1 MAVQD
6 LLSQDEID
14 ALLHGVDDGLVETEV
29 EATPGSVKSY
39 DLTSQDRIV
48 RGRMPTLEMIN
59 ERFARYTRISMFN
72 LLRRSAD
79 VAVGGVQVMK
89 FGEYVHSLYVP
100 TSLNL
105 VKMKPLRGT
114 ALFILDAKLVFKL
127 VDNFFG
133 GDGRHAK
140 IEGREFTPTELRV
153 VRMVLEQA
161 FVDLKEAWQAVL
173 EMNFEY
179 VNSEVNPAMANI
191 VSPSEVVVV
200 STFHIELDGGGG
212 DLHITMPYSMIEPI
226 REMLD
231 AGFQSDRRPGR
242 ALDQG
247 PARGRAG
254 RPGTARRHRG
264 PPPAQAARHPAHA
277 AGRRDPGGD
286 AGTHGDA
293 RQRRAR
299 LQGQAGR
306 PQGQPGATDS
316 RSGRALALIA
326 SPEKTNH
333 GRRRKSD
340 HRGTG
345 TGRRVGGGAGRG
357 GRRQPGRHRC
367 ADGPGRRDP
376 VAEPSTPRAPMEEFG
391 ASPKAPTISG
401 LEGPNLDVILDIPV
415 TISMEVGHTDISIRN
430 LLQLNQ
436 GSVIELDRLA
446 GEPLDVLVNG
456 TLIAHGEVVVVNE
469 SSASA

>member
-14 ALLHGVDDGLVETEV
+14 ALLHGVDDGMVQTESPG
-29 EATPGSVKSY
+29 EPGSVKSY

-105 VKMKPLRGT
+105 AKIKPLRGT

-153 VRMVLEQA
+153 VRMVLDQA
-161 FVDLKEAWQAVL
+161 FIDLKEAWQAIMEV
-173 EMNFEY
+173 NFEY
-179 VNSEVNPAMANI
+179 INSEVIPAMANI
-191 VSPSEVVVV
+191 VGSSEAVVI

-212 DLHITMPYSMIEPI
+212 DLHVTMPYSMIEPI

-231 AGFQSDRRPGR
+231 AGFQSDLDDQDERWVNALKEDVLDVNVPLSTTIAQRQLPLRDILHMRPGDVIPIELAESLVLR
-242 ALDQG
+242 ANGVPSFKVKLGSHKGKMALQVIE
-247 PARGRAG
+247 PI
-254 RPGTARRHRG
+254 ARR
-264 PPPAQAARHPAHA
+264 
-277 AGRRDPGGD
+277 
-286 AGTHGDA
+286 
-293 RQRRAR
+293 
-299 LQGQAGR
+299 
-306 PQGQPGATDS
+306 
-316 RSGRALALIA
+316 
-326 SPEKTNH
+326 
-333 GRRRKSD
+333 
-340 HRGTG
+340 
-345 TGRRVGGGAGRG
+345 
-357 GRRQPGRHRC
+357 
-367 ADGPGRRDP
+367 
-376 VAEPSTPRAPMEEFG
+376 
-391 ASPKAPTISG
+391 
-401 LEGPNLDVILDIPV
+401 
-415 TISMEVGHTDISIRN
+415 
-430 LLQLNQ
+430 
-436 GSVIELDRLA
+436 
-446 GEPLDVLVNG
+446 
-456 TLIAHGEVVVVNE
+456 
-469 SSASA
+469 

>member
-14 ALLHGVDDGLVETEV
+14 ALLHGVDDGLVQTELSA
-29 EATPGSVKSY
+29 EPGSVKSY

-72 LLRRSAD
+72 MLRRSAD

-105 VKMKPLRGT
+105 VKIKPLRGT

-161 FVDLKEAWQAVL
+161 FIDLKEAWQAIMEV
-173 EMNFEY
+173 NFEY
-179 VNSEVNPAMANI
+179 INSEVNPAMANI
-191 VSPSEVVVV
+191 VGPSEAIVV

-212 DLHITMPYSMIEPI
+212 DLHVTMPYSMIEPV

-231 AGFQSDRRPGR
+231 AGFQSDLDDQDERWVK
-242 ALDQG
+242 ALREDLLDVDV
-247 PARGRAG
+247 PLTA
-254 RPGTARRHRG
+254 TVARRQLRL
-264 PPPAQAARHPAHA
+264 
-277 AGRRDPGGD
+277 RDIL
-286 AGTHGDA
+286 HM
-293 RQRRAR
+293 
-299 LQGQAGR
+299 
-306 PQGQPGATDS
+306 QPGDVIPVELPEELIM
-316 RSGRALALIA
+316 RANGVPSFKVKLGSHKGNLAL
-326 SPEKTNH
+326 
-333 GRRRKSD
+333 
-340 HRGTG
+340 
-345 TGRRVGGGAGRG
+345 
-357 GRRQPGRHRC
+357 Q
-367 ADGPGRRDP
+367 
-376 VAEPSTPRAPMEEFG
+376 
-391 ASPKAPTISG
+391 
-401 LEGPNLDVILDIPV
+401 
-415 TISMEVGHTDISIRN
+415 
-430 LLQLNQ
+430 
-436 GSVIELDRLA
+436 VIEPINRR
-446 GEPLDVLVNG
+446 
-456 TLIAHGEVVVVNE
+456 
-469 SSASA
+469 

>member
-14 ALLHGVDDGLVETEV
+14 ALLHGVDDGLVQTEMAA
-29 EATPGSVKSY
+29 EPGSVKSY

-72 LLRRSAD
+72 MLRRSAD

-105 VKMKPLRGT
+105 VKIKPLRGT

-161 FVDLKEAWQAVL
+161 FIDLKEAWQAIMEV
-173 EMNFEY
+173 NFEY
-179 VNSEVNPAMANI
+179 INSEVNPAMANI
-191 VSPSEVVVV
+191 VGPSEAIVV

-212 DLHITMPYSMIEPI
+212 DLHVTMPYSMIEPV

-231 AGFQSDRRPGR
+231 AGFQSDLDDQDERWVK
-242 ALDQG
+242 ALREDLLDVDV
-247 PARGRAG
+247 PLSA
-254 RPGTARRHRG
+254 TVARRQLRL
-264 PPPAQAARHPAHA
+264 
-277 AGRRDPGGD
+277 RDIL
-286 AGTHGDA
+286 HM
-293 RQRRAR
+293 
-299 LQGQAGR
+299 
-306 PQGQPGATDS
+306 QPGDIIPVELPEQMIM
-316 RSGRALALIA
+316 RANGVPSFKVKLGSHKGNLALQVVEPI
-326 SPEKTNH
+326 N
-333 GRRRKSD
+333 RR
-340 HRGTG
+340 
-345 TGRRVGGGAGRG
+345 
-357 GRRQPGRHRC
+357 
-367 ADGPGRRDP
+367 
-376 VAEPSTPRAPMEEFG
+376 
-391 ASPKAPTISG
+391 
-401 LEGPNLDVILDIPV
+401 
-415 TISMEVGHTDISIRN
+415 
-430 LLQLNQ
+430 
-436 GSVIELDRLA
+436 
-446 GEPLDVLVNG
+446 
-456 TLIAHGEVVVVNE
+456 
-469 SSASA
+469 

>member
-14 ALLHGVDDGLVETEV
+14 ALLHGVDDGLVQTEHAA
-29 EATPGSVKSY
+29 EPGSVKSY

-72 LLRRSAD
+72 MLRRSAD

-105 VKMKPLRGT
+105 VKIKPLRGT

-161 FVDLKEAWQAVL
+161 FIDLKEAWQAIMPV
-173 EMNFEY
+173 NFEY
-179 VNSEVNPAMANI
+179 INSEVNPAMANI
-191 VSPSEVVVV
+191 VGPSEAVVV

-212 DLHITMPYSMIEPI
+212 DLHVTMPYSMIEPI

-231 AGFQSDRRPGR
+231 AGFQSDLDDQDERWSK
-242 ALDQG
+242 ALREDVL
-247 PARGRAG
+247 
-254 RPGTARRHRG
+254 
-264 PPPAQAARHPAHA
+264 
-277 AGRRDPGGD
+277 D
-286 AGTHGDA
+286 
-293 RQRRAR
+293 
-299 LQGQAGR
+299 
-306 PQGQPGATDS
+306 
-316 RSGRALALIA
+316 
-326 SPEKTNH
+326 
-333 GRRRKSD
+333 
-340 HRGTG
+340 
-345 TGRRVGGGAGRG
+345 
-357 GRRQPGRHRC
+357 
-367 ADGPGRRDP
+367 
-376 VAEPSTPRAPMEEFG
+376 VAVAPRATAG
-391 ASPKAPTISG
+391 SCI
-401 LEGPNLDVILDIPV
+401 
-415 TISMEVGHTDISIRN
+415 
-430 LLQLNQ
+430 QLAVSAEK
-436 GSVIELDRLA
+436 GVVSAD
-446 GEPLDVLVNG
+446 DVLV
-456 TLIAHGEVVVVNE
+456 E
-469 SSASA
+469 

>member
-14 ALLHGVDDGLVETEV
+14 ALLHGVDDGLVQTENAA
-29 EATPGSVKSY
+29 EPGSVKSY

-72 LLRRSAD
+72 MLRRSAD

-105 VKMKPLRGT
+105 VKIKPLRGT

-161 FVDLKEAWQAVL
+161 FVDLKEAWQAIMEV
-173 EMNFEY
+173 NFEY
-179 VNSEVNPAMANI
+179 INSEVNPAMANI
-191 VSPSEVVVV
+191 VGPSEAIVV

-212 DLHITMPYSMIEPI
+212 DLHVTMPYSMIEPV

-231 AGFQSDRRPGR
+231 AGFQSDLDDQDERWIN
-242 ALDQG
+242 ALRQDVLDVDVPIG
-247 PARGRAG
+247 A
-254 RPGTARRHRG
+254 TVARRQLRL
-264 PPPAQAARHPAHA
+264 
-277 AGRRDPGGD
+277 RDIL
-286 AGTHGDA
+286 HM
-293 RQRRAR
+293 
-299 LQGQAGR
+299 
-306 PQGQPGATDS
+306 QPGDIIPVEMPEDMIM
-316 RSGRALALIA
+316 RANGVPAFKVKMGSHKGNLAL
-326 SPEKTNH
+326 
-333 GRRRKSD
+333 
-340 HRGTG
+340 
-345 TGRRVGGGAGRG
+345 
-357 GRRQPGRHRC
+357 Q
-367 ADGPGRRDP
+367 
-376 VAEPSTPRAPMEEFG
+376 
-391 ASPKAPTISG
+391 
-401 LEGPNLDVILDIPV
+401 
-415 TISMEVGHTDISIRN
+415 
-430 LLQLNQ
+430 
-436 GSVIELDRLA
+436 VIEPIERR
-446 GEPLDVLVNG
+446 
-456 TLIAHGEVVVVNE
+456 
-469 SSASA
+469 

>member
-14 ALLHGVDDGLVETEV
+14 ALLHGVDDGLVQTEMAA
-29 EATPGSVKSY
+29 EPGSVKSY

-105 VKMKPLRGT
+105 VKIKPLRGT

-161 FVDLKEAWQAVL
+161 FIDLKEAWQAIMEV
-173 EMNFEY
+173 NFEY
-179 VNSEVNPAMANI
+179 INSEVNPAMANI
-191 VSPSEVVVV
+191 VGPSEAIVV

-212 DLHITMPYSMIEPI
+212 DLHVTMPYSMIEPV

-231 AGFQSDRRPGR
+231 AGFQSDLDDQDERWSK
-242 ALDQG
+242 ALREDVLDVSV
-247 PARGRAG
+247 PLSA
-254 RPGTARRHRG
+254 TVARRQLRLRDILHMQPGDVIPIELEDELVMRANG
-264 PPPAQAARHPAHA
+264 VPSFKVKLGSHKGNLALQVVEPI
-277 AGRRDPGGD
+277 GRR
-286 AGTHGDA
+286 
-293 RQRRAR
+293 
-299 LQGQAGR
+299 
-306 PQGQPGATDS
+306 
-316 RSGRALALIA
+316 
-326 SPEKTNH
+326 
-333 GRRRKSD
+333 
-340 HRGTG
+340 
-345 TGRRVGGGAGRG
+345 
-357 GRRQPGRHRC
+357 
-367 ADGPGRRDP
+367 
-376 VAEPSTPRAPMEEFG
+376 
-391 ASPKAPTISG
+391 
-401 LEGPNLDVILDIPV
+401 
-415 TISMEVGHTDISIRN
+415 
-430 LLQLNQ
+430 
-436 GSVIELDRLA
+436 
-446 GEPLDVLVNG
+446 
-456 TLIAHGEVVVVNE
+456 
-469 SSASA
+469 